1 MIRQRVYQIAAE
13 YEDCNDAMA
22 MKILANIGQEKY
34 FQFSGVKGVF
44 AGLWVEK
51 AIFGESPIQSA
62 TRNQGKLENGFQACG
77 TTFWRRLLHNSDLM
91 VTYQA

>member
-1 MIRQRVYQIAAE
+1 MIRQRVYHIAAE
-13 YEDCNDAMA
+13 YEDCNDAMP

-51 AIFGESPIQSA
+51 AIF
-62 TRNQGKLENGFQACG
+62 
-77 TTFWRRLLHNSDLM
+77 
-91 VTYQA
+91 